1 MFWSKKGLSKVKNTL
16 LQWILQNILKTQTF
30 QRIEKFIMVDSYKID
45 FTKGNVILVK
55 VDEMCNI
62 LKSASQNLFVQRWR
76 WNWMIKVL
84 LEFAL

>member
-1 MFWSKKGLSKVKNTL
+1 MKNTL

-30 QRIEKFIMVDSYKID
+30 QRVEKFIMVDSYKMD
-45 FTKGNVILVK
+45 FMEGNVILVK
-55 VDEMCNI
+55 VDELCSI
-62 LKSASQNLFVQRWR
+62 LKSASQNLFVERWR